1 MKFKNKRV
9 AVNSTVYEKMKR
21 VTLNPKSKTA
31 VTSSIE
37 QILYFN
43 KLNYKDMTLTVCKEF
58 LFTFQ
63 YGIYL
68 KKNSFLEMKFNQ
80 KIRNLKSSGLINFW
94 ASDFIRSEYMNIQIR
109 NDSPKKL
116 NMEQLMGGFE
126 VLFLGVAVGFLI
138 FLLEIV
144 AVSLQFSKIQRI
156 IEFFT

>member
-1 MKFKNKRV
+1 MKFKQKRV

-21 VTLNPKSKTA
+21 VTLNAKSRVA

-68 KKNSFLEMKFNQ
+68 RKNSFLEMKFNE
-80 KIRNLKSSGLINFW
+80 KIRNLKSSGLIDYW
-94 ASDFIRSEYMNIQIR
+94 ASDFIRAEYMNMKIIS
-109 NDSPKKL
+109 NAPKKL
-116 NMEQLMGGFE
+116 NLEQLMGGFE
-126 VLFLGVAVGFLI
+126 VFIFIAATGFII

-144 AVSLQFSKIQRI
+144 AVSLRISKLQKV
-156 IEFFT
+156 IEFFI